1 MKNQKGFTLLEV
13 LVSIILFAIGILG
26 TMALEVLAT
35 RGAVIGSNNITAN
48 YLAASLANELET
60 LPVTDSRLSTGSH
73 GYGYTT
79 EACLSCS
86 NCANLV
92 DSTGACGTTSLT
104 PVYQITWTVTPVTTA
119 GSNTTNNLL
128 SIAITVS
135 WAGGNFT
142 LTLPQGH
149 Y

>member
-1 MKNQKGFTLLEV
+1 MNGEKGFTLLEV

-48 YLAASLANELET
+48 YLATSLANELET
-60 LPVTDSRLSTGSH
+60 LPVTDTRLSAGSH
-73 GYGYTT
+73 GYGYTS
-79 EACLSCS
+79 EACLACS
-86 NCANLV
+86 NCGSLV

-104 PVYQITWTVTPVTTA
+104 PVYRVNWTVTPVTTA

-128 SIAITVS
+128 SIAITIS
-135 WAGGNFT
+135 WAEGNFT
-142 LTLPQGH
+142 LTIPQGH